1 MIRSTLILIPLF
13 GVYYVISV
21 TMPDCMDD
29 RTEIVWLYVESIINS
44 FQVSIFKKKKYDSFV
59 SGNSNLRFSNN

>member
-44 FQVSIFKKKKYDSFV
+44 FQVSIFKKKYGSFV